1 MPLQT
6 FYNLDK
12 ERKGQILLASYEEFA
27 FSKYQLASVSN
38 IVKKLGVAKG
48 SFYRYFENKF
58 DLYSYLIQNAYEMR
72 MDQLDDLLE
81 KENLSF
87 FEIIRENF
95 RDKVKFDL
103 NYPLKSIF
111 LYNAMQESHEEE
123 TDTIIN
129 EMISGVLKF
138 TTQLIQ
144 KYQEKGELNSSISPQ
159 MAAHFIFQSQLGI
172 YDYLAVF
179 KGVNFKYSIKNG
191 RLFSVSEEEIMKT
204 VDEMLEI
211 IKSGLK
217 A

>member
-12 ERKGQILLASYEEFA
+12 ERKKQILHASYEEFA
-27 FSKYQLASVSN
+27 FNSYRLASVSN
-38 IVKKLGVAKG
+38 IVKKLEVAKG

-58 DLYSYLIQNAYEMR
+58 DLYSYLVQNAYELR

-95 RDKVKFDL
+95 RNKVQFDFSH
-103 NYPLKSIF
+103 PLESIF
-111 LYNAMQESHEEE
+111 LYNAMLESHEEE
-123 TDTIIN
+123 TGEVIQK
-129 EMISGVLKF
+129 MISDVLKF

-144 KYQEKGELNSSISPQ
+144 KYQEKGELNRDISSS

-172 YDYLAVF
+172 YEYLSII
-179 KGVNFKYSIKNG
+179 KGISFRESIKSG
-191 RLFSVSEEEIMKT
+191 RLFSISEDEIMKIT
-204 VDEMLEI
+204 DELLGI